1 MIVHF
6 FSAIAQLLSRAVAR
20 IERVV
25 EALQIAFQISRNRG
39 TCEVVLREASK
50 RGDAE
55 QEASG
60 WVGGGER
67 VYGSSRSSHIA
78 EELRGSVDEE
88 VHEVAVALKLQKC
101 NHILRRVD
109 SRGIWRHSSFCASGG
124 ERN

>member
-6 FSAIAQLLSRAVAR
+6 FSAIAQLLSSAVAR
-20 IERVV
+20 VERVV

-39 TCEVVLREASK
+39 TREVVLREASK
-50 RGDAE
+50 RSDAE
-55 QEASG
+55 QEAGG

-67 VYGSSRSSHIA
+67 VYGSRRSLHVA

-109 SRGIWRHSSFCASGG
+109 SRGIWRHSSFCTSGG
-124 ERN
+124 KRN